1 MPYTGMGPA
10 GSDARYSPLPAED
23 GIPVSKIGAG
33 EPRSALSRR
42 DLYGILTGAVVS
54 MFLAALDMTIVA
66 PALPSIARDLGEFN
80 AISWIFTAYLLSSTA
95 VTPIFGKLSD
105 LYGRRRLLL
114 IGLAIF
120 MLGSIACALAPS
132 MIALIIARGVQGI
145 GGGALL
151 SLPNAIIGDVVPPR
165 ERGRYQG
172 FFASIFAISSVAGP
186 VLGGV
191 FAERFSWTLIFWIN
205 LPLGLAAIYISAR
218 ALSRLPVTNRPH
230 QIDYAGSLLVAAATI
245 VFLLALTWGGHRYAW
260 LSGPILA
267 LLLVTVLLAFLF
279 VWRQRVAEEPILP
292 LSLLANPSFR
302 LTSVL
307 GLTLVLLNTSVT
319 VYVPL
324 FLELTRGL
332 TAETAGLVLIA
343 PMISV
348 VGGALIA
355 GQYQRFVGRFK
366 LPPMVGLTLSAIAL
380 WVLGQEIDSLSVIQ
394 IVLCLAVVGVGMGT
408 GFPTALVVC
417 QNSVDPRDLGI
428 ATGGHVFFRSLGGAI
443 GVALFGAIILGILH
457 SRLML
462 PGGEM
467 GGDLTGIL
475 HQGVLK
481 PSDLPVVGS
490 AFAAFF
496 QLAAVIALATAGTVA
511 LLKEVPLRGHAPAG
525 AAAE

>member
-1 MPYTGMGPA
+1 
-10 GSDARYSPLPAED
+10 
-23 GIPVSKIGAG
+23 
-33 EPRSALSRR
+33 
-42 DLYGILTGAVVS
+42 
-54 MFLAALDMTIVA
+54 
-66 PALPSIARDLGEFN
+66 
-80 AISWIFTAYLLSSTA
+80 
-95 VTPIFGKLSD
+95 
-105 LYGRRRLLL
+105 
-114 IGLAIF
+114 
-120 MLGSIACALAPS
+120 
-132 MIALIIARGVQGI
+132 
-145 GGGALL
+145 
-151 SLPNAIIGDVVPPR
+151 
-165 ERGRYQG
+165 
-172 FFASIFAISSVAGP
+172 
-186 VLGGV
+186 
-191 FAERFSWTLIFWIN
+191 
-205 LPLGLAAIYISAR
+205 
-218 ALSRLPVTNRPH
+218 
-230 QIDYAGSLLVAAATI
+230 
-245 VFLLALTWGGHRYAW
+245 LTWGGHRYAW

-267 LLLVTVLLAFLF
+267 LLLVTVLLGFLF

-348 VGGALIA
+348 VCGALIA

-366 LPPMVGLTLSAIAL
+366 LPPMVGLALSAIAL
-380 WVLGQEIDSLSVIQ
+380 WILGQEIDSLSVIE

-457 SRLML
+457 SRLIL
-462 PGGEM
+462 PGGEL

-475 HQGVLK
+475 HQGVLR

>member
-1 MPYTGMGPA
+1 
-10 GSDARYSPLPAED
+10 
-23 GIPVSKIGAG
+23 VSKIGAG

-42 DLYGILTGAVVS
+42 DLHGILTGAVVS

-114 IGLAIF
+114 IGLTIF
-120 MLGSIACALAPS
+120 ILGSLACALAPS
-132 MIALIIARGVQGI
+132 MVVLIMARALQGV

-151 SLPNAIIGDVVPPR
+151 SLPNAIIGDVVSPR

-172 FFASIFAISSVAGP
+172 FFASVFAISSVAGP

-191 FAERFSWTLIFWIN
+191 FAERLSWTLIFWIN
-205 LPLGLAAIYISAR
+205 LPLGLLAMYISAR
-218 ALSRLPVTNRPH
+218 ALARLPVTTRAH
-230 QIDYAGSLLVAAATI
+230 QIDYAGSLLVAAAT
-245 VFLLALTWGGHRYAW
+245 VSFLLALTWGGHRYPW
-260 LSGPILA
+260 LSVPIA
-267 LLLVTVLLAFLF
+267 GLLLATLLLGFAF

-292 LSLLANPSFR
+292 LSLLANSSFR

-307 GLTLVLLNTSVT
+307 GLSLVLLNTSVT

-332 TAETAGLVLIA
+332 TAEAAGLALIA

-355 GQYQRFVGRFK
+355 GQYQRFTGRFK
-366 LPPMVGLTLSAIAL
+366 LPPMAGLVLTALAL
-380 WVLGQEIDSLSVIQ
+380 WLLGQEIEVLSLIQ
-394 IVLCLAVVGVGMGT
+394 IAICLAVIGVGLGT

-443 GVALFGAIILGILH
+443 GVALFGAVILGILH
-457 SRLML
+457 SRLVL
-462 PGGEM
+462 PGSTM
-467 GGDLTGIL
+467 GDDLTSIL

-481 PSDLPVVGS
+481 PSDLPMVAS

-496 QLAAVIALATAGTVA
+496 QLAAVIALATAGAVA
-511 LLKEVPLRGHAPAG
+511 LLKEVPLRGRAPAC

>member
-1 MPYTGMGPA
+1 MPYPGV
-10 GSDARYSPLPAED
+10 GSGGGDARSRVISAED
-23 GIPVSKIGAG
+23 KAPVSNIGAG
-33 EPRSALSRR
+33 EPRRALSRR
-42 DLYGILTGAVVS
+42 DVHAILTGAVVS

-66 PALPSIARDLGEFN
+66 PALPTIARDLGQFS

-105 LYGRRRLLL
+105 LYGRRLLL
-114 IGLAIF
+114 LSGLAIF
-120 MLGSIACALAPS
+120 MLGSLACALAPS
-132 MIALIIARGVQGI
+132 MVALVMARAVQGI

-151 SLPNAIIGDVVPPR
+151 SLPNAIIGDVVSPR

-172 FFASIFAISSVAGP
+172 FFASVFALSSIAGP

-205 LPLGLAAIYISAR
+205 LPLGVLAIYISAR
-218 ALSRLPVTNRPH
+218 ALARLPVTNRPH
-230 QIDYAGSLLVAAATI
+230 QIDYAGSLLVAAAT
-245 VFLLALTWGGHRYAW
+245 VSFLLALTWGGHRYAW
-260 LSGPILA
+260 LSAPIAA
-267 LLLVTVLLAFLF
+267 LLLATLLMGFLF

-302 LTSVL
+302 LTSIL

-343 PMISV
+343 PMIST

-355 GQYQRFVGRFK
+355 GQYQRFTGRFK
-366 LPPMVGLTLSAIAL
+366 LPPLIGLGLSAAAL
-380 WVLGQEIDSLSVIQ
+380 WLLGQEIEVLSLIQ
-394 IVLCLAVVGVGMGT
+394 IVACLAVIGLGMGT

-443 GVALFGAIILGILH
+443 GVALFSAIILGILH
-457 SRLML
+457 SRLHL
-462 PGGEM
+462 GGTV
-467 GGDLTGIL
+467 GDDLTGIL
-475 HQGVLK
+475 HEGVLK
-481 PSDLPVVGS
+481 PSDLPVVAS

-496 QLAAVIALATAGTVA
+496 EVAAAIAIATVGAVA
-511 LLKEVPLRGHAPAG
+511 LLKEVPLRGHAPAS
-525 AAAE
+525 APAE